1 MKNYAAR
8 GKTILQD
15 TKKQNSG
22 LPAAIIEE
30 IVQRF
35 RLDLRGPHGMPHWAR
50 VYENAMQIA
59 DMLNMD
65 AEDRQVLALFSVL
78 HDSERVTDGP
88 DPDHGTRGAQIAEEM
103 RGTYFQMSDRH
114 FAFLHKACKYHNQ
127 PVTCADP
134 VVQTCWD
141 ADRLDLGRLN
151 IRIDTSFLSNST
163 GQNPSLIEAADR
175 RGRSQA
181 ENHLLYEWAEHI
193 GGARPASTSANDN
206 KVSIVTDGAFES
218 DKIIFVH
225 MAQGHPR
232 NGRLMPNIAYEGDR
246 HALFR
251 IPRVVV
257 EFCLNG
263 TILRD
268 RNFSHMKVLSFVRFD
283 QMMRRNGNNFINIW
297 PTGSTVMGSV
307 DISEEA
313 LVVFDPQ
320 TSPRCPDNHTE
331 PYVLEAFPASDPAGK
346 AAYMQHV
353 LERNDVPFMRIV
365 PREEGFQ
372 SSTWQEVQTGVDWL
386 EPGKDGFVAEGLGNL
401 SARHGIPNATHG
413 YGFAAGKYMSR
424 LCEFFACFQRTGFD
438 YWWTNF
444 AINQAP
450 KTLERYKTLFKAA
463 TESLDQQN
471 AQSPAWRIVSLYSDI
486 AFFIMQTQIDLFRA
500 GKFGLDFLDPAPLK
514 GHPADVTELFYAG
527 GQPVEDNR
535 TAEDVFK
542 VARAFRALRD
552 NFSSQSAVEYRHP
565 LIGGLVDIANEAGII
580 CDAAS
585 ARTVQDILVFWAKII
600 DQEFPEFGAQVDRL
614 VHKL

>member
-1 MKNYAAR
+1 MLK
-8 GKTILQD
+8 
-15 TKKQNSG
+15 
-22 LPAAIIEE
+22 
-30 IVQRF
+30 RF
-35 RLDLRGPHGMPHWAR
+35 RLDLRGPHGLPHWAR

-59 DMLNMD
+59 DIMKMD
-65 AEDRQVLALFSVL
+65 DEDRQVLALFAVL

-88 DPDHGTRGAQIAEEM
+88 DPDHGERSAQIAEEM
-103 RGTYFQMSDRH
+103 RGTYFQMSDKH
-114 FAFLHKACKYHNQ
+114 FAFLHKACAYHNK
-127 PVTCADP
+127 PVTCTDP

-151 IRIDTSFLSNST
+151 IRIDTSFLSRNT
-163 GQNPSLIEAADR
+163 GQNHALIEAADQ

-181 ENHLLYEWAEHI
+181 ENHILYEWAEHI
-193 GGARPASTSANDN
+193 GNARPSLASVNNN
-206 KVSIVTDGAFES
+206 KASIVTDGAFDA

-232 NGRLMPNIAYEGDR
+232 NGRLMPNIAYESDR
-246 HALFR
+246 HALLR
-251 IPRVVV
+251 VPRVVV

-263 TILRD
+263 TILQD

-283 QMMRRNGNNFINIW
+283 QMMRRNGDNFINIW

-307 DISEEA
+307 DISNDA

-320 TSPRCPDNHTE
+320 TSPRCPDNHVE
-331 PYVLEAFPASDPAGK
+331 PYVLEAFPASDTASK
-346 AAYMQHV
+346 AAYLQHV
-353 LERNDVPFMRIV
+353 LERNDVPFMHIA

-372 SSTWQEVQTGVDWL
+372 SSTWQEAETGVDWL
-386 EPGKDGFVAEGLGNL
+386 APGRDSFVAEGLADL
-401 SARHGIPNATHG
+401 SARHGIPNASHG

-450 KTLERYKTLFKAA
+450 TTLKRYKTLFKAA

-471 AQSPAWRIVSLYSDI
+471 AQSSAWRIVSLYSEV
-486 AFFIMQTQIDLFRA
+486 AFFVMQTQIDLFKA
-500 GKFGLDFLDPAPLK
+500 GKYGLDFLDATPLQ
-514 GHPADVTELFYAG
+514 GQQAEAIELFYAG
-527 GQPVEDNR
+527 GQPVADDR

-552 NFSSQSAVEYRHP
+552 NFSSQSKVQYRHP
-565 LIGGLVDIANEAGII
+565 LIGGLVEIANEAGII

-585 ARTVQDILVFWAKII
+585 ARNVQGILVVWAQLVDRKFPNFSTQVDQLVQDL
-600 DQEFPEFGAQVDRL
+600 
-614 VHKL
+614 